1 MIWRILYMQK
11 YNLSAVSRA
20 SSESVLATN
29 AVVRNT
35 YILLS
40 MTLLFS
46 ALMAYVGVIS
56 QAGPSSLGFFF
67 IATFGLQYLTFRLR
81 NSVWGIA
88 ATFAFTG
95 FMGYSLGPILSYYL
109 RLANGVE
116 IVTSAL
122 GLTGA
127 IFFALSCYAMTT
139 KKDFSY
145 LGGFLFAGMTI
156 GLVASLLGIFFHIP
170 ALHLVV
176 SSVFVLIFSGYILY
190 ETSAMINGGQ
200 RNYILATISLY
211 VSIYNLFVSLLQ
223 ILGALGG
230 RND

>member
-1 MIWRILYMQK
+1 MQK
-11 YNLSAVSRA
+11 FDNGTVTRVR
-20 SSESVLATN
+20 SESVIATN
-29 AVVRNT
+29 SVIRNT

-46 ALMAYVGVIS
+46 AITAYLAIIT
-56 QAGPSSLGFFF
+56 QARPASFGFFF
-67 IATFGLQYLTFRLR
+67 IAIFGLQYLTFKLR
-81 NSVWGIA
+81 NSVWGIV

-109 RLANGVE
+109 HLSNGVQ

-127 IFFALSCYAMTT
+127 IFFALSGYAMVTQ
-139 KKDFSY
+139 KDFSY
-145 LGGFLFAGMTI
+145 LTGFLFAGMMVAI
-156 GLVASLLGIFFHIP
+156 VASLLGIFFNIP
-170 ALHLVV
+170 ALHLAV
-176 SSVFVLIFSGYILY
+176 SSVFVLIFSGYILH
-190 ETSAMINGGQ
+190 ETSSMIHGGQ

-211 VSIYNLFVSLLQ
+211 ISIYNIFISLLQ
-223 ILGALGG
+223 ILGSLGG